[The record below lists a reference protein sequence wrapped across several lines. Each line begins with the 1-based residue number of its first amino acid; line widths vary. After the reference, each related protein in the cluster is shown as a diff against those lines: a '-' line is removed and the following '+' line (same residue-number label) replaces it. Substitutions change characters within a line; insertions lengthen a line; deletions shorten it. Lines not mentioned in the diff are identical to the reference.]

1 MFPLETG
8 KEARCPLATQEVL
21 HPTRRHFAFP
31 QQVKKSPV
39 FIASSRMQGGSREV
53 SQVVVGSFGFLLSF
67 DVVFWE
73 PGMLS
78 QASQA
83 SFQVLRAIS

>member
-39 FIASSRMQGGSREV
+39 FIASSR
-53 SQVVVGSFGFLLSF
+53 
-67 DVVFWE
+67 
-73 PGMLS
+73 
-78 QASQA
+78 
-83 SFQVLRAIS
+83 LRADSSASS